1 MEQDTNVTIETT
13 TDDEAFTFD
22 LSELTEDKTS
32 EEKDEKEET
41 EAQKSTD
48 DEKRD
53 TNAKERDG
61 QEEFLSVDFLGEE
74 KKLSLSDAKTAAQK
88 GLNYDHVKTE
98 LDELK
103 NNPLW
108 TAAKKSALAAGLT
121 DEEFAERLLE
131 KLEEREVKKIS
142 KERNIDEQAA
152 RGVFEEKKASKK
164 ELEDL
169 KTKSAKDDEELKTL
183 REFKKK
189 QDIIE
194 AARKE
199 WESFTKTHSEYK
211 KLEDL
216 PEEVKDA
223 VLKNGEELNYAYLK
237 YENAELKRRMQK
249 KEAAQKSPGA
259 AKGATAEEENDDFL
273 KGLLG

>member
-216 PEEVKDA
+216 PEEVKNA

-237 YENAELKRRMQK
+237 YENAELKRSMQK
-249 KEAAQKSPGA
+249 KQAAQKSPGA
-259 AKGATAEEENDDFL
+259 AKGTTAEEENDDFL